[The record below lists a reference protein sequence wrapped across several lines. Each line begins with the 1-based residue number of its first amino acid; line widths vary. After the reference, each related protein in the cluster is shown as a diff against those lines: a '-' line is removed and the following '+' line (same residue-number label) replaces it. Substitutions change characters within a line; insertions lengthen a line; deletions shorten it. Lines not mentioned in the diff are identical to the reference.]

1 MTEPNLSEQT
11 FDVNLCFARKNQKEH
26 YHLQCPC
33 NKKIGNFCGKHKNYL
48 VKKLIPINELPNKTT
63 RVNLSNKSKDETQP
77 ETETNTL
84 EDEEE
89 KEKGVK
95 QKSPKMTK
103 KKLMYVIKPYEY
115 HKISKT
121 TLTLIDYLYDKD
133 LKYTDSYI
141 KKSYKYYK
149 LDYFLPKK
157 KKLRLINKEQKD
169 LHIKKIKSTLQ
180 DFFQTLLISY
190 INIDKIVLLQSK
202 IKEYIGNKSLRLH
215 GPAYNNR
222 GLCNNPTDFYSFDPI
237 SEIEDKYFF
246 SYRDEDGFVY
256 GFHIESFINL
266 ISNDTEPTNPYNR
279 VVISKKIKD
288 IAIQIWQ
295 DLNKKKEASNYTN
308 NNSTRDLKH
317 QVRNKCLMVLQKMDI
332 FGYQTKMDWILDL
345 PISRGRQLFRSIK
358 NNWNYKA
365 GLSEEVKQR
374 IYPNGNPLHEINSR
388 RIENINRYIVLNTV
402 LELMDL
408 LVSNGVSNDD
418 KNQGCILVLFAL
430 NDVNRECGRCNP
442 WLI

>member
-1 MTEPNLSEQT
+1 MTDTNLLEQT
-11 FDVNLCFARKNQKEH
+11 FNVNLCFARKNQKEH

-33 NKKIGNFCGKHKNYL
+33 SKKIGNFCGKHKNYL
-48 VKKLIPINELPNKTT
+48 AKKLIPINELPEKTT
-63 RVNLSNKSKDETQP
+63 RVNVSSKISEDNT
-77 ETETNTL
+77 TEEQL
-84 EDEEE
+84 EDSEDNDN
-89 KEKGVK
+89 KTQLKK
-95 QKSPKMTK
+95 QSQKITK

-121 TLTLIDYLYDKD
+121 TLTLIDYLYDKE
-133 LKYTDSYI
+133 LKYSDSYI

-169 LHIKKIKSTLQ
+169 IHIKNIKSTIQ
-180 DFFQTLLISY
+180 DFFETLLIAY
-190 INIDKIVLLQSK
+190 ININKILLLQSK
-202 IKEYIGNKSLRLH
+202 IKEYISNKALRIH

-222 GLCNNPTDFYSFDPI
+222 GSCNNPTDFYSFD
-237 SEIEDKYFF
+237 SMSDIEDKYFF
-246 SYRDEDGFVY
+246 SYKDEDGFIY

-279 VVISKKIKD
+279 VIISKKIKD
-288 IAIQIWQ
+288 IAIQMWQ
-295 DLNKKKEASNYTN
+295 ELNKKKEESNYTN
-308 NNSTRDLKH
+308 NNNTKNLKD
-317 QVRNKCLMVLQKMDI
+317 QVRNKCLMVLQKMDV
-332 FGYQTKMDWILDL
+332 FGYQTNMDWIMNL
-345 PISRGRQLFRSIK
+345 PISRVRQLFKSIK
-358 NNWNYKA
+358 NHWHYKA
-365 GLSEEVKQR
+365 GLSEEVKLR
-374 IYPNGNPLHEINSR
+374 IYPNGNPLHDINTR